1 MQIGLTGASG
11 FLGREVIRLA
21 TRRGY
26 EVVAFS
32 RDSTRVVDGTI
43 ETRRFS
49 LHEVPDFSGCEA
61 IIHLAGETV
70 AGLWTPAK
78 VRRIRESRVQGTR
91 RVVDGIRQASQR
103 PEVLVCASATGIY
116 GDAGEAELSE
126 GAPDGTSFLAET
138 CRAWESEA
146 RSAEPMCRVARV
158 RFGLVLGRRG
168 GAMAAMLPLFR
179 WCLGGRLGNG
189 RQWWSWIH
197 VEDAASL
204 LVFAME
210 NLDAKGAI
218 NGVAPWPV
226 RNADFTRVFGKVL
239 HRPTVAP
246 APAFALKL
254 LLRGFARELLD
265 SRRVLPVVASSLG
278 FPFRFPELEPA
289 LRDVVA

>member
-1 MQIGLTGASG
+1 
-11 FLGREVIRLA
+11 
-21 TRRGY
+21 
-26 EVVAFS
+26 VVAFS
-32 RDSTRVVDGTI
+32 RDAKRVVEGTI

-49 LHEVPDFSGCEA
+49 IDEVPDFSGCDA

-91 RVVDGIRQASQR
+91 RVVEAIRQSAQR
-103 PEVLVCASATGIY
+103 PEVLICPSATGIY

-126 GAPDGTSFLAET
+126 CSPGASSFLAET

-146 RSAEPMCRVARV
+146 QAAEAECRVARI
-158 RFGLVLGRRG
+158 RLGLVLGRRG
-168 GAMAAMLPLFR
+168 GALAAMLPLFR
-179 WCLGGRLGNG
+179 WFLGGRIGNG

-210 NLDAKGAI
+210 NLDAQGAI

-226 RNADFTRVFGKVL
+226 RNADFTRALGKVL
-239 HRPTVAP
+239 HRPTIAP

-254 LLRGFARELLD
+254 VLRGFARELLD
-265 SRRVLPVVASSLG
+265 SRRVLPAAASALG